1 MAFKKE
7 KKKAITYCYIEK
19 NHVKVICDKKKIDRM
34 CGLESLNCRRKKNLG
49 LACIQFTIYFESRL
63 TCTIFAQLHKQFM
76 NSLAMKASI
85 WVWLDSNIYLK
96 TFLV

>member
-19 NHVKVICDKKKIDRM
+19 NHVKVICDKKNR
-34 CGLESLNCRRKKNLG
+34 LYVWFREFELSKKKSWVGFFL
-49 LACIQFTIYFESRL
+49 QFTIYFESRL

-85 WVWLDSNIYLK
+85 WVWLDSNI
-96 TFLV
+96 FENFF

>member
-19 NHVKVICDKKKIDRM
+19 NRVKVICDKKIDCM
-34 CGLESLNCRRKKNLG
+34 CGLESLNCRRKKSWVGFFL
-49 LACIQFTIYFESRL
+49 QFTIYFESRL

-85 WVWLDSNIYLK
+85 WVWLDSNI
-96 TFLV
+96 FENFF